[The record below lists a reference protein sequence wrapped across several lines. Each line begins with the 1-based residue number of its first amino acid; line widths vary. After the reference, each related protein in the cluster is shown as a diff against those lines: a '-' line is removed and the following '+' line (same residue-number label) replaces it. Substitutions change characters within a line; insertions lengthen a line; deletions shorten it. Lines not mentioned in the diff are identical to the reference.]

1 MSSMTNLLST
11 ITNTFTHRSYDLAA
25 ESKNNDKSSKSA
37 DRTPLGSISRKACSY
52 LSETKRTIKE
62 IAKSE
67 TPFIFTK
74 ILHSARVFFSRP
86 EKVPKFEDP
95 FKPQNIQPSFDSFV
109 GRLNDQNIDPRRL
122 EFDLVC
128 LTLDIERN
136 YGKISFR
143 TVPELNDERYMENF
157 ELQEK
162 KTIKSEIIANG
173 LSECTQQSAEACLAY
188 LASDEG
194 VAFKMSMGDYGT
206 TVYTDTLNL
215 LIAELTTISKKETV

>member
-11 ITNTFTHRSYDLAA
+11 ITHKFTHRSYDLAA
-25 ESKNNDKSSKSA
+25 ESKSNDKSSKSA
-37 DRTPLGSISRKACSY
+37 DRTSLGSISRKACSY
-52 LSETKRTIKE
+52 LSETKRSIKE

-74 ILHSARVFFSRP
+74 ILHSARVFFCKA

-95 FKPQNIQPSFDSFV
+95 FKPRNIQPCFDAFV
-109 GRLNDQNIDPRRL
+109 RHLNDQNIDPSRS
-122 EFDLVC
+122 EFDLVR

-136 YGKISFR
+136 YETVSFR
-143 TVPELNDERYMENF
+143 RFLELNDERYMTEF
-157 ELQEK
+157 DLQEK
-162 KTIKSEIIANG
+162 KRIKSEIIANG

-188 LASDEG
+188 YESDEG
-194 VAFKMSMGDYGT
+194 VALKVSIGDYGT

-215 LIAELTTISKKETV
+215 LIAELTKISEKETI